1 MRSTKGIQPD
11 LFQNNKLI
19 ILLIMLV
26 MISGC
31 KDNTGT
37 IANEGNIP
45 VTVDN
50 NAINQGTEVIKP
62 TETNKEGSGGDTNT
76 EILENDFF
84 GIWKITKVL
93 PGYISGLT
101 QEEADAYIGRQVTYM
116 PSYCEYDGQTLH
128 HPHYKYEQLPTSE
141 FIEGYKL
148 SNEDWNIEEE
158 YITRVE
164 VYQDK
169 TQTQPWQEY
178 VSSFYIINSHL
189 IISIEGDFFQMDRVI
204 GNNLSRTIINP
215 ATVEIGQSIGELT
228 VSEIDALG
236 KGEDLQINDITFS
249 GEITV
254 TGTYEW
260 EDTGDGFGYIIT
272 VDEEAIQR
280 IPLFEDFPDERTL
293 FLSNTEEAKKLLS
306 SSSGNA
312 TFVITNY
319 SIGYRQIMMSADL
332 VKVME

>member
-1 MRSTKGIQPD
+1 
-11 LFQNNKLI
+11 
-19 ILLIMLV
+19 MLV

-31 KDNTGT
+31 KDNPGT
-37 IANEGNIP
+37 IASKEEGNIP
-45 VTVDN
+45 VTVDD
-50 NAINQGTEVIKP
+50 NAM
-62 TETNKEGSGGDTNT
+62 
-76 EILENDFF
+76 NDFF
-84 GIWKITKVL
+84 GGWKITKVL

-116 PSYCEYDGQTLH
+116 PSYCEYDGKILH

-141 FIEGYKL
+141 FIDGYKL

-164 VYQDK
+164 VYQDE

-178 VSSFYIINSHL
+178 VSSFYIIDSHL
-189 IISIEGDFFQMDRVI
+189 IINIEGDFFQMDRVV
-204 GNNLSRTIINP
+204 GNSSSRTIINP
-215 ATVEIGQSIGELT
+215 ATVEIGQSIGGLT
-228 VSEIDALG
+228 VSEIDAVG
-236 KGEDLQINDITFS
+236 TGEDLQINDITFS
-249 GEITV
+249 GELTV

-260 EDTGDGFGYIIT
+260 EDTGDGLGYIIT
-272 VDEEAIQR
+272 VDEEAIQT
-280 IPLFEDFPDERTL
+280 IPLFEDFPDEKTL
-293 FLSNTEEAKKLLS
+293 VLSNTEEAKKLFS

-332 VKVME
+332 VKVIE